1 MSRPVVSDVYATAFG
16 SDELAFREEVDAVV
30 AAHPGLSSRQSF
42 EGRGGATRLLYEVL
56 GSRGWLSQCWP
67 ARWGGMARPISYE
80 FLLWDTLAERRAAR
94 PDIGPGL
101 VAHVLIAHG
110 TAEQRARHLPELAA
124 GRLSCSLGYSEPE
137 AGSDL
142 THLRTRAV
150 RDGDTYVVNG
160 HKIWTS
166 DAHHASRLWLLC
178 RTGEGESGKHGLTL
192 LFVDLATKGVTV
204 TPIATMDD
212 HQLNE
217 VFLDDVHVPAADLI
231 GTEGDAWTIIRES
244 LAVERHTQVLPG
256 RVRRDLLELRTAL
269 EAAGLSGRPAIE
281 QRYDELALRVS
292 VVEAASLATVSE
304 MMSGGSAVARA
315 ARAKLLAAELCQD
328 IPRVGL
334 ELLGVAAVVEDHELG
349 FLWRQSIMETIAGG
363 TVEIMLSLLAREE
376 LALGS
381 GR

>member
-1 MSRPVVSDVYATAFG
+1 MVNAVYATAFG
-16 SDELAFREEVDAVV
+16 PDELAFRDEVEAVV
-30 AAHPGLSSRQSF
+30 AAHPGLGPRQSF
-42 EGRGGATRLLYEVL
+42 AGRGGAARSLYEAL

-67 ARWGGMARPISYE
+67 SQWGGMARPISYE

-110 TAEQRARHLPELAA
+110 TAEQQARYLPELAA
-124 GRLSCSLGYSEPE
+124 GLLSCSLGYSEPE

-150 RDGDTYVVNG
+150 RDGDAYVVNG

-192 LFVDLATKGVTV
+192 LFADLAAKGVTV
-204 TPIATMDD
+204 TPIATMDG

-217 VFLDDVHVPAADLI
+217 VFLDDVHVPAVDLI
-231 GTEGDAWTIIRES
+231 GTEGDAWSIIRES

-256 RVRRDLLELRTAL
+256 RLRRDLLDLRTSL
-269 EAAGLSGRPAIE
+269 DAAGLSGRPE
-281 QRYDELALRVS
+281 VESRYDELANQVS
-292 VVEAASLATVSE
+292 VVQAASLGTVSE
-304 MMSGGSAVARA
+304 MLAGGNAVARA
-315 ARAKLLAAELCQD
+315 ARAKLLAAELCQA
-328 IPRVGL
+328 IPRIGL
-334 ELLGVAAVVEDHELG
+334 ELLGAAAVVEDHQLG

-376 LALGS
+376 LGLGS